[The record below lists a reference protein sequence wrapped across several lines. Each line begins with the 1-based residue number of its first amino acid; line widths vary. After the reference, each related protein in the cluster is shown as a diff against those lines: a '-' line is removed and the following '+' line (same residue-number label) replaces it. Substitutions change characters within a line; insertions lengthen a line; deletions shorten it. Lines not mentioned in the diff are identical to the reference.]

1 MQARSKALVVLGAL
15 LFAGAAHA
23 GDFVDTRLNFNITDE
38 NVLVKP
44 GETNPSVPGLRIG
57 RPNSLGVL
65 FFDNYDT
72 RYSGFEN
79 LTHLVV
85 FKSMENAHVTAEGAY
100 VLRLLQF
107 TDVNLSSIDDGSYLR
122 VQFWFDG
129 SRKNKTNLALTLF
142 PLSADRM
149 RLGYSFRLSW
159 GGSPIFFK
167 LNPDIPVGAAAFVTN
182 TAPAPGLKLQ
192 LSGERYYVYAG
203 LKTSTLLNRNPSVN
217 EQQAIYGVL
226 GGFGVDLWKEH
237 IRLEGGVGFFDRGV
251 NPLFFGTSVGA
262 QGQTFTEYP
271 VQTYGGSMQLSFFHK
286 MAPTTSLDLR
296 LYRNDPNSA
305 ERYFVRPA
313 YSPEFKFMV
322 STEFTVAGTT
332 LQDVDKA
339 NSTRTQLAVA
349 GDLNMRLMKGNLRLK
364 ADIATRSLA
373 FILLNQPSL
382 VPFQDFP
389 KGARVTP
396 EIFGAAGFDY
406 FLERIGMTLGVTI
419 GVQNPATFTPP
430 PGRTL
435 SGPITGGTGG
445 SLNTTATIVVR
456 NEGDVSILPEGK
468 SELPMVAAKFEV
480 REDFLEWFGAII
492 QILYQYD
499 ANQTR
504 LIKAPDGTS
513 ERIFGK
519 PHQLGFNITL
529 SAKY

>member
-1 MQARSKALVVLGAL
+1 MQLRRLVVLAAL
-15 LFAGAAHA
+15 LLGGTAHA
-23 GDFVDTRLNFNITDE
+23 GDFVDTRLNFNITHE

-85 FKSMENAHVTAEGAY
+85 YKSMENAHVTAEAAY

-129 SRKNKTNLALTLF
+129 SRKNKTNIALTLF

-149 RLGYSFRLSW
+149 RLGYSYRLSW
-159 GGSPIFFK
+159 GGSPMFFK
-167 LNPDIPVGAAAFVTN
+167 LNPDIPVGAASFVTN
-182 TAPAPGLKLQ
+182 TAPAPGLKIQ
-192 LSGERYYVYAG
+192 LSGERYYAYLG
-203 LKTSTLLNRNPSVN
+203 LKTSTLLNRNPQVN

-226 GGFGVDLWKEH
+226 GGFGVDLWKDH
-237 IRLEGGVGFFDRGV
+237 IRLEGGAGFFDRGV
-251 NPLFFGTSVGA
+251 NPLFFGTSIGA
-262 QGQTFTEYP
+262 QGQSFTEFP
-271 VQTYGGSMQLSFFHK
+271 VQTYGGSFQLSFFQK

-305 ERYFVRPA
+305 ERYFQRPA
-313 YSPEFKFMV
+313 YSPDFKFMV
-322 STEFTVAGTT
+322 STEFTVAGST
-332 LQDVDKA
+332 LQDVDRA
-339 NSTRTQLAVA
+339 NSTRTQMAFA
-349 GDLNMRLMKGNLRLK
+349 GDLNMRIMKGNLRIK
-364 ADIATRSLA
+364 ADIASRSLA

-389 KGARVTP
+389 SGARVTP

-406 FLERIGMTLGVTI
+406 FLERIGMTVGMTV

-430 PGRTL
+430 PGRGL
-435 SGPITGGTGG
+435 GGPITGGTGG

-468 SELPMVAAKFEV
+468 SELPMFATKLEV

-492 QILYQYD
+492 QVLYQYD

-513 ERIFGK
+513 ERIFNK